1 MQPPLGWITPVLF
14 PCLSHPLPLLR
25 CCCAS
30 LISQPPNPQV
40 TPETAM
46 SGSISVPSSL
56 VLETEPPGGAPQKD
70 LGVRGIMTPTWILL
84 ILQLRF
90 TREEDAYVQ
99 KGQDRELPCSRGDS
113 FSGAEELTWSY
124 NARVAGTPAVPLFRG
139 VATQALKKEAGAWER
154 LSVLPNHSLYLR
166 GAEDGDT
173 GTYWCS
179 VQRATRSTYHLNVVT
194 GTHTVLPT
202 GHANMTCHQF
212 SCAIADR
219 QALPAVTWRVD
230 GQRVQDADGQD
241 RHRVF
246 SGSRASL
253 LQACWKRSDKG
264 ARRQKSRV
272 RCELKGT
279 WVNFN
284 LTAMGAVK
292 EPPAPNVR
300 GPTCS
305 SALIPLA
312 VCAALEFLLLLAL
325 GAALWSRGRPDR
337 RSHLGD
343 LPTHT
348 QPDPPGP
355 KSPTQ
360 LYENVGLGCAG
371 GADPAQL

>member
-1 MQPPLGWITPVLF
+1 
-14 PCLSHPLPLLR
+14 
-25 CCCAS
+25 
-30 LISQPPNPQV
+30 
-40 TPETAM
+40 
-46 SGSISVPSSL
+46 
-56 VLETEPPGGAPQKD
+56 
-70 LGVRGIMTPTWILL
+70 MTPTWILL

-113 FSGAEELTWSY
+113 FSGVEELTWSY

-179 VQRATRSTYHLNVVT
+179 VQRATRGTYHLNVVT

-312 VCAALEFLLLLAL
+312 GCAALEFLLLLAL
-325 GAALWSRGRPDR
+325 GAALWRRGRPDR

-348 QPDPPGP
+348 QPDPPGT

>member
-1 MQPPLGWITPVLF
+1 
-14 PCLSHPLPLLR
+14 
-25 CCCAS
+25 
-30 LISQPPNPQV
+30 
-40 TPETAM
+40 
-46 SGSISVPSSL
+46 
-56 VLETEPPGGAPQKD
+56 
-70 LGVRGIMTPTWILL
+70 MTPTWILL
-84 ILQLRF
+84 ILQLRS

-99 KGQDRELPCSRGDS
+99 KGQDRELPCSLDDS
-113 FSGAEELTWSY
+113 LSGAEEWTWSY
-124 NARVAGTPAVPLFRG
+124 NAHGAGTLGVLLFRG
-139 VATQALKKEAGAWER
+139 VASQAMKKEEGTWER
-154 LSVLPNHSLYLR
+154 LSVLPNLSLYLR

-179 VQRATRSTYHLNVVT
+179 VQRATRNTYHLNVVT
-194 GTHTVLPT
+194 GTHTVLTT

-212 SCAIADR
+212 SCAIRDW
-219 QALPAVTWRVD
+219 QALPVVTWWVN
-230 GQRVQDADGQD
+230 GQRVQDTDGQD
-241 RHRVF
+241 RHRVV

-264 ARRQKSRV
+264 ARRKESRV

-284 LTAMGAVK
+284 LTVK
-292 EPPAPNVR
+292 EPPAPNVG
-300 GPTCS
+300 GPACS

-325 GAALWSRGRPDR
+325 GVALWRREQPDR

-355 KSPTQ
+355 KSQAQ